1 MSRRKFKIAGLVL
14 TFFAVLFSLNI
25 ALADDLMLDKDINV
39 QFAINQTGFSI
50 LNANNYEQR
59 ITFYYIPENKNK
71 TKINKRLNK
80 IYIYKGVLPCVED
93 TNELAALL
101 SLEIAKLMD
110 IKADFFRQFS
120 ISYSP
125 RKYEIKS
132 DKKAADLMVKAG
144 YNPVALINYIN
155 KTTHEPNWF
164 EYNIMHHKGSER
176 TAYIYQYIY
185 EKYPVYLA
193 RNNYLK
199 ESEYQNFLRITRRQ
213 RKKVRIIQEE
223 RIKLQESSANDIH

>member
-1 MSRRKFKIAGLVL
+1 MKIVRFVWGALVVL
-14 TFFAVLFSLNI
+14 LALNPVFADELRLNS
-25 ALADDLMLDKDINV
+25 DINI
-39 QFAINQTGFSI
+39 QKAIKQTGFSL

-59 ITFYYIPENKNK
+59 VTFCYIPKNKPK

-80 IYIYKGVLPCVED
+80 ICVYKGLLPYVED

-125 RKYEIKS
+125 RKYEMKA

-155 KTTHEPNWF
+155 KTAPEPDWF
-164 EYNIMHHKGSER
+164 EYNIMHHKGSGR

-193 RNNYLK
+193 QNNYLK
-199 ESEYQNFLRITRRQ
+199 DFEYQNFLRITPAQ

-223 RIKLQESSANDIH
+223 RIKIQESDVNDIQ

>member
-1 MSRRKFKIAGLVL
+1 MSRRKIEIVRIVWIAFVI
-14 TFFAVLFSLNI
+14 FFSLNQ
-25 ALADDLMLDKDINV
+25 AYAQDSGFEGDINIQKV
-39 QFAINQTGFSI
+39 INQTGFTL

-59 ITFYYIPENKNK
+59 VTFCYIPENKTK

-80 IYIYKGVLPCVED
+80 ICVYKGILHYIED

-101 SLEIAKLMD
+101 SLDIAKLMD

-132 DKKAADLMVKAG
+132 DKKAADLMVRAG

-155 KTTHEPNWF
+155 KTTPEPNWF
-164 EYNIMHHKGSER
+164 EHNIMHHKGSER
-176 TAYIYQYIY
+176 AAYIYQYIY
-185 EKYPVYLA
+185 EKYPVYLSH
-193 RNNYLK
+193 NNYLK
-199 ESEYQNFLRITRRQ
+199 ETEYQNFLRITQ
-213 RKKVRIIQEE
+213 EKRKKVRIIQEE
-223 RIKLQESSANDIH
+223 RIKIQESNIK